1 MIEVP
6 DGIFTAPC
14 WAPTSMPS
22 SLLHWGTQCWAQHP
36 RCGLNSVQCNPWR
49 SSLFSL
55 SLSTLFPP
63 KRSSTLLTRSRF
75 WAQLSPV
82 CLYKQQNTAP
92 IPQFLAES
100 HLARDIFIGAV
111 QSAHRNAAAC
121 WFFFFFFFFLKSISF
136 HVAPSEK
143 GRRNANLL
151 LEHGRLLKCR
161 YFVREPLFPKVV
173 PAAPPRAALC
183 SAARAAFR
191 RQPSK
196 QARGTNAHKEC
207 LLRCLLPISSA
218 LTALTCPGAL
228 CHNGIAKFQLEMVV
242 RGRTQTAP
250 HLWVLTCS

>member
-121 WFFFFFFFFLKSISF
+121 WFFFFFFF
-136 HVAPSEK
+136 SEVD
-143 GRRNANLL
+143 LL
-151 LEHGRLLKCR
+151 SCR
-161 YFVREPLFPKVV
+161 T
-173 PAAPPRAALC
+173 
-183 SAARAAFR
+183 FR
-191 RQPSK
+191 KRKTKRQPSAG
-196 QARGTNAHKEC
+196 ARAPFEVP
-207 LLRCLLPISSA
+207 LLCSR
-218 LTALTCPGAL
+218 TALPKGGSRSTAARCSVFCSQSCRQKAAIKTSEGNKCPQRMPPPLPPA
-228 CHNGIAKFQLEMVV
+228 N
-242 RGRTQTAP
+242 
-250 HLWVLTCS
+250 